1 MNTESVE
8 GRRTLA
14 WLIVAAAG
22 VRAAFGIFV
31 AIDAYLKWQPGFAA
45 HYAGY
50 LQNAANGQPP
60 WLAPWFHFWIQLVS
74 PRAGFFILATRLI
87 ETALAI
93 GLLFGIA
100 RRLTYIVGALFSLLI
115 WSTAEGFGG
124 PYTSGATNLGPA
136 LMYALVF
143 VGAALFEGFLGPSPY
158 SFDYYIGRR
167 FPKWRSVAEWKPKR
181 IWPEVR
187 PAFDWDH
194 QLGAI
199 GAIIVVLALALSTL
213 GSATNTSRSPATPA
227 NAAAA
232 VSPLKLAATTVS
244 PLSMATA
251 GQTTRRAL
259 PILPPLIGNG
269 ADVNINLVATDATIE
284 IANGV
289 QYQAWTFN
297 GTVPGPILH
306 VREGQ
311 TVHVKFANNGMMQHS
326 IDFHAA
332 QIDWSVAYR
341 SINPGEKLEFSFVAQ
356 VPGVFIYHCGTPP
369 VLQHIGN
376 GMYGAMIVDPLKPLP
391 PAAVSYVLVQGE
403 WYTQQ
408 VEGKLMTGDY
418 NKMLAVTPDEVVF
431 NGIAF
436 QYKDNPLQAKVGQR
450 VRIYFVDAGPNL
462 WSSFHIIGGIFAA
475 VYPDARC
482 GPFAHWRVHLL
493 RRARARRRFR
503 CDHAAPREISDRRS
517 QHARHGDRR
526 CWTAECDA
534 VSI

>member
-1 MNTESVE
+1 MTAESIE
-8 GRRTLA
+8 ERRTLG
-14 WLIVAAAG
+14 WLIVVAAG

-31 AIDAYLKWQPGFAA
+31 ASDAYLKWQPGFAA

-60 WLAPWFHFWIQLVS
+60 WLGPWFHFWIQLVA
-74 PRAGFFILATRLI
+74 PRVGFFVLATRLI

-93 GLLFGIA
+93 GLLLGMA
-100 RRLTYIVGALFSLLI
+100 RRLTYIAGALFSLLI

-124 PYTSGATNLGPA
+124 PYTSGATNLGSA
-136 LMYALVF
+136 LLYALVF
-143 VGAALFEGFLGPSPY
+143 VAFGLFESFLGPSPY
-158 SFDYYIGRR
+158 SLDYYLARR
-167 FPKWRSVAEWKPKR
+167 FPKWKSAAEWKPQR
-181 IWPEVR
+181 IWPEIR

-199 GAIIVVLALALSTL
+199 GAVIVALVLALSTL
-213 GSATNTSRSPATPA
+213 ASATNIGRLPATPA

-232 VSPLKLAATTVS
+232 VSPLKLAAASVS

-251 GQTTRRAL
+251 GEVNKRPL
-259 PILPPLIGNG
+259 PVLPPLIGDG
-269 ADVNINLVATDATIE
+269 AEVDINLVASDATIE

-297 GTVPGPILH
+297 GTVPAPILH

-311 TVHVKFANNGMMQHS
+311 TVHVKFFNNGMMQHS

-332 QIDWSVAYR
+332 QIDSSVAYR

-376 GMYGAMIVDPLKPLP
+376 GMYGAIIVDPLRPLP
-391 PAAVSYVLVQGE
+391 PADVSYVLVQSE

-408 VEGKLMTGDY
+408 VEGRLMTGDY
-418 NKMLAVTPDEVVF
+418 NKMVAVTPDLVVF
-431 NGIAF
+431 NGVAF
-436 QYKDNPLQAKVGQR
+436 QYKDNPLAAKVGQR
-450 VRIYFVDAGPNL
+450 VRIYFVNAGPNL
-462 WSSFHIIGGIFAA
+462 WSAFHIIGGMFAA
-475 VYPDARC
+475 VYPDADANHALTGVSVYTVAPGEGVVFDAIMPHAGKYPIVDHSMRNMEL
-482 GPFAHWRVHLL
+482 GAAGLL
-493 RRARARRRFR
+493 NVT
-503 CDHAAPREISDRRS
+503 
-517 QHARHGDRR
+517 Q
-526 CWTAECDA
+526 
-534 VSI
+534 